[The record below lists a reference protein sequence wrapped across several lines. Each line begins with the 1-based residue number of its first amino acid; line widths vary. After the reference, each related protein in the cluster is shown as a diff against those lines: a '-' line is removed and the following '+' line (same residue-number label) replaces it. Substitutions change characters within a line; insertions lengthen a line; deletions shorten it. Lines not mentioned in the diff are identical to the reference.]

1 MKYAILCTVCLGTVL
16 SSYVSSCTNI
26 ALPNI
31 MAALN
36 FDMNSVVW
44 VSLSY
49 LLPYG
54 SILPLTGKLGDQFG
68 AKKMYIAGLIIFTL
82 GSLLCGVAS
91 NATTM
96 LIYRMIQGIGAGML
110 LPNAMI
116 IVVETFE
123 PSERGQALGLWSAM
137 AAAGSAMGPTIG
149 GYLIESIDWRS
160 IFFSVVPFCAISIVL
175 AFMMIPAS
183 KRNADARADFWGAS
197 LLTISLSALLIALNK
212 GQVEG
217 WTSLYITLL
226 FYLSFAAFVTFIM
239 AELRVEHPMV
249 ELSLFHNVNFAVAN
263 ILGFISFLALYGG
276 MFLLPF
282 FLKSI
287 LHYSSISAGVMLLP
301 LTVTMIIFAPLGGRI
316 ADKFGSR
323 IPAFLGIMLIAVAI
337 YLLSS
342 INASYSTR
350 DFFTRLVLFGV
361 GLGFTMSPLSNCAI
375 SALPKDKVGMG
386 SGILNL
392 FKIIGGSMGVVF
404 VETILSNR
412 QVRHYQILSEYLNT
426 ANQAPQEIFKIL
438 QGLWGTKGMN
448 VEMLTSA
455 AHGWFTGEGFLAPQ
469 RYAAFKAMLAEI
481 VHQQATILSFE
492 DVFYILAI
500 LCFCSSFLALFIKNN
515 KQQKKPALLNNKD
528 AAK

>member
-36 FDMNSVVW
+36 FDMNSIVW

-68 AKKMYIAGLIIFTL
+68 AKKIYLAGLITFTL

-91 NATTM
+91 NSTTM
-96 LIYRMIQGIGAGML
+96 LVYRIIQGIGAGML

-123 PSERGQALGLWSAM
+123 PHERGQALGIWSAM

-160 IFFSVVPFCAISIVL
+160 IFFSVVPFCAISIAL
-175 AFMMIPAS
+175 AFMIIPTS
-183 KRNADARADFWGAS
+183 KCNANSRADFWGAS
-197 LLTISLSALLIALNK
+197 LLTISLSALLVALNK

-226 FYLSFAAFVTFIM
+226 FYLSFAAFVIFIM
-239 AELRVEHPMV
+239 AELRVKHPMV
-249 ELSLFHNVNFAVAN
+249 ELSLFRNINFAIAN
-263 ILGFISFLALYGG
+263 ILGFISMLALYGA

-282 FLKSI
+282 FLKSV
-287 LHYSSISAGVMLLP
+287 LNYSSISAGVMLLP
-301 LTVTMIIFAPLGGRI
+301 LTVTMVIFAPLGGRV

-323 IPAFLGIMLIAVAI
+323 IPAFLGIMLISLSI

-342 INASYSTR
+342 INANYSTR
-350 DFFTRLVLFGV
+350 DFFIRLVLFGM

-375 SALPKDKVGMG
+375 SSMPKDKIGMG

-392 FKIIGGSMGVVF
+392 FKIIGGSIGVVF
-404 VETILSNR
+404 VETILSNSE
-412 QVRHYQILSEYLNT
+412 VRHYQILSEYLN
-426 ANQAPQEIFKIL
+426 APNRAPQEIFKII
-438 QGLWGTKGMN
+438 QALWGNKGMN

-469 RYAAFKAMLAEI
+469 RYIAFKAMLAKI

-492 DVFYILAI
+492 DVFYTLAI
-500 LCFCSSFLALFIKNN
+500 LCFCSSFLALFIRSNH
-515 KQQKKPALLNNKD
+515 QPEQKKTT
-528 AAK
+528 

>member
-1 MKYAILCTVCLGTVL
+1 MKYLVLCTVCLGTVL

-36 FDMNSVVW
+36 FDMNSIVW

-68 AKKMYIAGLIIFTL
+68 AKKMYIAGLITFTI

-91 NATTM
+91 NSTTM
-96 LIYRMIQGIGAGML
+96 LVYRIIQGIGAGML

-123 PSERGQALGLWSAM
+123 PHERGQALGIWSAM

-149 GYLIESIDWRS
+149 GYLIENIDWRS
-160 IFFSVVPFCAISIVL
+160 IFFSVLPFCALSIVL
-175 AFMMIPAS
+175 AFIMIPKS
-183 KRNADARADFWGAS
+183 KRNANSQADFWGAS
-197 LLTISLSALLIALNK
+197 LLTISLSALLVALNK
-212 GQVEG
+212 GQIEG

-226 FYLSFAAFVTFIM
+226 FYLSFAAFVLFIV
-239 AELRVEHPMV
+239 AELHVEHPMV
-249 ELSLFHNVNFAVAN
+249 EINLFRNVNFAIAN
-263 ILGFISFLALYGG
+263 ILGFISFLALYGV

-287 LHYSSISAGVMLLP
+287 LHYSSISAGIMLLP
-301 LTVTMIIFAPLGGRI
+301 LTVTMVIFAPLGGGI

-323 IPAFLGIMLIAVAI
+323 IPAFLGIMLISLSI
-337 YLLSS
+337 YLLTS
-342 INASYSTR
+342 INANYSTR
-350 DFFTRLVLFGV
+350 DFFIRLVLMGM

-375 SALPKDKVGMG
+375 SSLSKDKVGMG

-392 FKIIGGSMGVVF
+392 FKIIGGSIGVVF
-404 VETILSNR
+404 VETILSNSEI
-412 QVRHYQILSEYLNT
+412 RHYQILSEYLNSP
-426 ANQAPQEIFKIL
+426 NRAPQEVFKIV
-438 QGLWGTKGMN
+438 QVLWGNQGMN
-448 VEMLTSA
+448 SEMLTSA
-455 AHGWFTGEGFLAPQ
+455 AHGWFTGEGFLVPQ
-469 RYAAFKAMLAEI
+469 RYAIFKATLAKI
-481 VHQQATILSFE
+481 VHQQANILSFE

-500 LCFCSSFLALFIKNN
+500 LCFCSSFLALFIRSNIHS
-515 KQQKKPALLNNKD
+515 QQKKPT
-528 AAK
+528 